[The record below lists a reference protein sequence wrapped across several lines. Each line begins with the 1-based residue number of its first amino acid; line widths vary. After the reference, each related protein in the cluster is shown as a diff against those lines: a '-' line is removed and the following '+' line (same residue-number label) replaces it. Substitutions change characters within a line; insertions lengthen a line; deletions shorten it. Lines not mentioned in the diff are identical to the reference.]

1 MTMKDASFLNL
12 STPSLGITANAI
24 ELMNHLN
31 AVAFNSLSRDHYE
44 APEEA
49 VVMTTS
55 SLSTPSLGI
64 TEPDSGIFRLS
75 AAFCRGTSS
84 HK

>member
-1 MTMKDASFLNL
+1 MPESHLKRL
-12 STPSLGITANAI
+12 STPSLGITR
-24 ELMNHLN
+24 
-31 AVAFNSLSRDHYE
+31 VADE
-44 APEEA
+44 GGDEEEEE
-49 VVMTTS
+49 
-55 SLSTPSLGI
+55 LSTPSLGI